1 MVINYLRTQRAP
13 VVCREAPDNVLLDLL
28 VLQRHFVILG
38 AAVPDAERPP
48 VDHRGL

>member
-1 MVINYLRTQRAP
+1 MTAVP
-13 VVCREAPDNVLLDLL
+13 VNVFVMEAIRYSASGWL

-38 AAVPDAERPP
+38 VAVPDAERPP